1 MYNPADPQIYGI
13 ADNDVYKIRRYKIE
27 VNMDSKKDMLC
38 LRSTGE
44 LK

>member
-13 ADNDVYKIRRYKIE
+13 ADNDVYKIRCYTIE